1 VQRPAAAQVR
11 ALLAALAVLGVSVA
25 IAIAL
30 SRVAERREIQRTTAE
45 AEAGALRGLNALRAL
60 LAGFEEQGRA
70 ASANAPLVAA
80 LDAGIDRATLRDLLF
95 NEPWLKSF
103 RSRVDGFGVIRRG
116 VAPEVSARL
125 PENFDV
131 KALSERARAERRPA
145 SGLRVAGGQVLAVV
159 ACPVTLTDGSEPPLL
174 LATKIVDV
182 GTLAMVAER
191 ATGAA
196 AISDGRRIL
205 VGAGGSS
212 AGAAIDLSEIKRLVS
227 MSAPGATMLDNGR
240 AAIAALPL
248 DGELRLVVHVHRAP
262 AAGGIAGK
270 PWPIWVT
277 IVIGLG
283 AAVGVFLLLGRRV
296 QPPPARPTTLDD
308 IPTVVTSVGRYRVI
322 DRIGLGGMVEIYS
335 AVTTGEGGFR
345 RSVVIKRLR
354 PEFAG
359 DPAAVAQFCGEANL
373 LAALH
378 HPNIVAVQD
387 FGRAGEQLFLA
398 EEYILGRD
406 LGRLVKRCVEQ
417 VKRSLPAEV
426 VAHVSFELLKALD
439 YVHNVCN
446 EEGKPLG
453 IVHGDVSPENIMI
466 SSRGEVKLLDFGVA
480 KATDGRPS
488 RTETGVVK
496 GNVSFMS
503 PEQARGEG
511 NDARSDL
518 YATALVIYYC
528 LVGKPLYESH
538 TGYELLLKAGTGP
551 GPEEWAAV
559 GRVPARLAAVLRR
572 ALAPRLEQRYQSAR
586 EMAADLER
594 LIGDGAQRTHALM
607 GRLFGQELTSEARR
621 LSEAPDEPA
630 HRERMPT

>member
-1 VQRPAAAQVR
+1 VQRPSAAQVR
-11 ALLAALAVLGVSVA
+11 ALLAALAVFGVSVA

-30 SRVAERREIQRTTAE
+30 GRVADRREIERTTAE
-45 AEAGALRGLNALRAL
+45 AEAGAQRGLTALRTL
-60 LAGFEEQGRA
+60 LAGFEEQVRV
-70 ASANAPLVAA
+70 ASANPPFVAA

-103 RSRVDGFGVIRRG
+103 RSSVDGFGVIRRG
-116 VAPEVSARL
+116 VAAEVSARL
-125 PENFDV
+125 PENFDAKV
-131 KALSERARAERRPA
+131 LVERARSERRPA

-174 LATKIVDV
+174 VATKIVDV
-182 GTLAMVAER
+182 GTLAMIAER

-212 AGAAIDLSEIKRLVS
+212 AGAALDLSEIKRLVS
-227 MSAPGATMLDNGR
+227 TSAPAAITLDEGR
-240 AAIAALPL
+240 DAIAALPI
-248 DGELRLVVHVHRAP
+248 DGELRLIVHVRRAA

-270 PWPIWVT
+270 PWAIWVT
-277 IVIGLG
+277 LIIGLG
-283 AAVGVFLLLGRRV
+283 AAVGVFLLVGRGVR
-296 QPPPARPTTLDD
+296 PARIRSPTPDD

-354 PEFAG
+354 PQLAG
-359 DPAAVAQFCGEANL
+359 DPAAVAQFCDEANL

-387 FGRAGEQLFLA
+387 FGRAGDQLFLA

-406 LGRLVKRCVEQ
+406 LGRLVTRCVEQ
-417 VKRSLPAEV
+417 VRRSLPAEV
-426 VAHVSFELLKALD
+426 VAHVAFELLKALD

-446 EEGKPLG
+446 DEGKPLG
-453 IVHGDVSPENIMI
+453 IVHGDVSPDNIMI

-528 LVGKPLYESH
+528 LIGKSLYDAH
-538 TGYELLLKAGTGP
+538 TGYELLLKAGAGP

-559 GRVPARLAAVLRR
+559 GRLPPRFSAVLRR
-572 ALAPRLEQRYQSAR
+572 ALAPRVEQRYQSAR

-594 LIGDGAQRTHALM
+594 LIGDGAQRTHALI
-607 GRLFGQELTSEARR
+607 GRLFGPELTAEARR
-621 LSEAPDEPA
+621 LAETPDEPA
-630 HRERMPT
+630 HREPMPT

>member
-1 VQRPAAAQVR
+1 MQRPAAAQVR

-25 IAIAL
+25 IAIVL
-30 SRVAERREIQRTTAE
+30 GRVADRREIQRTTAA
-45 AEAGALRGLNALRAL
+45 AEAGALRGQTALRTL
-60 LAGFEEQGRA
+60 LAGFEEQVRV
-70 ASANAPLVAA
+70 ASANPPLVAS
-80 LDAGIDRATLRDLLF
+80 LEAGIDRATLRDLLF

-103 RSRVDGFGVIRRG
+103 RSSVDGFGVVRRG

-125 PENFDV
+125 PEKFDV
-131 KALSERARAERRPA
+131 KDLSERARSERRPA

-159 ACPVTLTDGSEPPLL
+159 ACPVTLTDGSESPLL

-191 ATGAA
+191 AAGAA
-196 AISDGRRIL
+196 AISDGRRVL
-205 VGAGGSS
+205 VAAGESS
-212 AGAAIDLSEIKRLVS
+212 AGAGVDLSEIKRLVS
-227 MSAPGATMLDNGR
+227 LSAPAAITLANGR
-240 AAIAALPL
+240 DAIAAVPI
-248 DGELRLVVHVHRAP
+248 DGELRLIVHVRRAP
-262 AAGGIAGK
+262 AAGGIAGTT
-270 PWPIWVT
+270 WPIWVT
-277 IVIGLG
+277 LIIGIG
-283 AAVGVFLLLGRRV
+283 AAVGVFLLVGRGVR
-296 QPPPARPTTLDD
+296 PPHARRATPDDSPTM
-308 IPTVVTSVGRYRVI
+308 VTSVGRYRVI

-354 PEFAG
+354 PQLAG
-359 DPAAVAQFCGEANL
+359 DPAAVAQFCDEANL

-387 FGRAGEQLFLA
+387 FGRAGDQLFLA

-426 VAHVSFELLKALD
+426 VAHVGFELLKALD

-538 TGYELLLKAGTGP
+538 AGYELLLKAGAGP

-559 GRVPARLAAVLRR
+559 GRVPPRFSALLRR
-572 ALAPRLEQRYQSAR
+572 ALAPRVEQRYQSAR
-586 EMAADLER
+586 EMAVDLER
-594 LIGDGAQRTHALM
+594 LIGDGAQRTHALI
-607 GRLFGQELTSEARR
+607 GRLFGPELTAEARR
-621 LSEAPDEPA
+621 LAETPDEPA
-630 HRERMPT
+630 HREPMPT